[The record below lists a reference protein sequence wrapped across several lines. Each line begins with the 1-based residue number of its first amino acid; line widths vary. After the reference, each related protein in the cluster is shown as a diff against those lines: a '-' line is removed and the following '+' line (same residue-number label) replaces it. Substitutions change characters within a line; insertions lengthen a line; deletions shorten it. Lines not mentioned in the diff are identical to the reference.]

1 MVYENIN
8 RLIKEKG
15 WTKREFAQ
23 RLISLDATSKRT
35 GERLGE
41 KAIYA
46 YLNGRSAIHVDLI
59 PAIAEALQVSEQQ
72 LFERSPRIRQQ
83 LLNNLLQEPLTKEEQ
98 ELICEACLKDLPET
112 YQNVFELLPYASETV
127 LTRFIETLSKL
138 KEVGKGF

>member
-8 RLIKEKG
+8 RLIEEKG

-23 RLISLDATSKRT
+23 RLMSLDATSKRT

-46 YLNGRSAIHVDLI
+46 YLNGRSAIHVDLV
-59 PAIAEALQVSEQQ
+59 PAIAEALQVSEQH
-72 LFERSPRIRQQ
+72 LFEMTPKIRQR
-83 LLNNLLQEPLTKEEQ
+83 LLSDLLQTPLTEEEK
-98 ELICEACLKDLPET
+98 ELICKTCLKESPNT
-112 YQNVFELLPYASETV
+112 YQQVFELLPYASETV
-127 LTRFIETLSKL
+127 LRRFIETLTKL